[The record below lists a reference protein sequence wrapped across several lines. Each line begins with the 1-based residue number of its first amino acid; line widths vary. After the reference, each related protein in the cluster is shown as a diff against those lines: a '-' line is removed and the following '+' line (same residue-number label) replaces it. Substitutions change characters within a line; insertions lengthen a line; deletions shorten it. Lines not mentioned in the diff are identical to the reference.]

1 MVYQNQMYFSNV
13 DKCTSWLLPIKL
25 GDIIK
30 VKVSNISISITEVG
44 PKSVS
49 QRELAGLQYTGGY
62 IVYKLHNNFRNYKN
76 WRNIELQ

>member
-1 MVYQNQMYFSNV
+1 MYFSNV

-49 QRELAGLQYTGGY
+49 QRELAGLQYTGGC

>member
-49 QRELAGLQYTGGY
+49 QRELAGLQYIGGY

>member
-1 MVYQNQMYFSNV
+1 MQKLFYRNYLKNVVYQNQIYFSNV
-13 DKCTSWLLPIKL
+13 DKCTSWLLPLKL

-49 QRELAGLQYTGGY
+49 
-62 IVYKLHNNFRNYKN
+62 
-76 WRNIELQ
+76 